1 MCGIFGILLSSFNDI
16 NTNTI
21 TKSFQLGK
29 KRGPEYSKLSI
40 LSDHVIFGFH
50 RLAINGLDN
59 ESHQPFSF
67 DGVHVIC
74 NGEIYN
80 YKILQ
85 KQFNLT
91 LTTHSDCE
99 VILHLYKLMGT
110 KLFGFLDGVFSLCIY
125 DEKTNNVILGR
136 DPYGVRPLY
145 IAHYKNNN
153 VGFCSD
159 IEPLQ
164 FDSNIISLHSF
175 SPGTFQEFVFFDGT
189 YLSDIC
195 EKYFYCDSLVSQNHF
210 TYKPKPIHYYMINLL
225 RKLQKGIKKRV
236 DNCERDL
243 VCLLSGGLDS
253 SIITAYVNRYY
264 KKRFGKNIRTFN
276 IGMENATDMYFAD
289 LVSKHVGTKH
299 TCVMKTENDMINAI
313 PDVIQDI
320 ETYDTTTVRASV
332 GNWLIG
338 KYIKENTEAKVIF
351 NGDGA
356 DELMGGYLYFH
367 HAPDNKS
374 FHDECVRL
382 LNNISNFDVLRSDKS
397 IASHG
402 LEPRTPFLDKE
413 FTQYYLSIP
422 IEYRNHVSKNLCE
435 KYLIRKAIEIYD
447 PTLLPKEVLWR
458 KKEAFSD
465 GVSSVKRS
473 WYEII
478 QENCNILQ
486 NPDMKTQNLNLQP
499 ITNEQQYYYSIF
511 CKKFHKS
518 CYNIRPY
525 YWMPRFINANDSSA
539 RTLDVYKK
547 QSIHE

>member
-1 MCGIFGILLSSFNDI
+1 MCGIFGILLSSFNNVSKDSFE
-16 NTNTI
+16 
-21 TKSFQLGK
+21 KSFELGK

-50 RLAINGLDN
+50 RLAINGLD
-59 ESHQPFSF
+59 EGSHQPFSS

-80 YKILQ
+80 YKNLA
-85 KQFNLT
+85 KQFNFELKT
-91 LTTHSDCE
+91 NSDCE

-110 KLFGFLDGVFSLCIY
+110 KLFVFLDGVFCISIY
-125 DEKTNNVILGR
+125 DENKNKVILGR

-145 IAHYKNNN
+145 VARYKNHNI
-153 VGFCSD
+153 GFCSD

-164 FDSNIISLHSF
+164 FDSDIVSLQPF
-175 SPGTFQEFVFFDGT
+175 SPGIFQEFVFLNGA
-189 YLSDIC
+189 YLS
-195 EKYFYCDSLVSQNHF
+195 ERHERYFNCDSLVHPTPSSH
-210 TYKPKPIHYYMINLL
+210 KPKPIHYFMINLL
-225 RKLQKGIKKRV
+225 RKLQKGIEKRV
-236 DNCERDL
+236 ENCQRDL

-253 SIITAYVNRYY
+253 SIITAYANRYY
-264 KKRFGKNIRTFN
+264 KKKFGKNVCTFN
-276 IGMENATDMYFAD
+276 IGMKNATDMYYAD
-289 LVSKHVGTKH
+289 LVSKHVGTQH
-299 TCVMKTENDMINAI
+299 TCVMKTEDDMINAI

-338 KYIKENTEAKVIF
+338 QYIKENTEAKVVF

-367 HAPDNKS
+367 HAPNNES

-382 LNNISNFDVLRSDKS
+382 LKNISNFDVLRSDKS

-422 IEYRNHVSKNLCE
+422 IEYRNHASKNQCE

-447 PTLLPKEVLWR
+447 PTLLPQEVLWR

-465 GVSSVKRS
+465 GVSSVQRS

-478 QENCNILQ
+478 QEKCNISKDL
-486 NPDMKTQNLNLQP
+486 NNNISSALNLKP
-499 ITNEQQYYYSIF
+499 NTNEQHHYFNIF
-511 CKKFHKS
+511 CKNFHES

-525 YWMPRFINANDSSA
+525 YWMPRFIEATDSSA
-539 RTLDVYKK
+539 RTLDVYKNDA
-547 QSIHE
+547 